1 VGCKEG
7 AHLIFGG
14 GERQISNVK
23 FRHRTT
29 HKKRDNGDRRALSSW
44 FANTLKVSTP

>member
-1 VGCKEG
+1 VGCEEG

-23 FRHRTT
+23 FRHGT
-29 HKKRDNGDRRALSSW
+29 
-44 FANTLKVSTP
+44 TLKK